1 MNPKV
6 LLFPF
11 LFYSSVM
18 FAQKEEK
25 LAIEINYGLNGNFFV
40 RSYDELGGPP
50 VKRFFNK
57 NFIGSIGGL
66 EIN

>member
-40 RSYDELGGPP
+40 RSYDELGGSSG
-50 VKRFFNK
+50 KKIF
-57 NFIGSIGGL
+57 
-66 EIN
+66 